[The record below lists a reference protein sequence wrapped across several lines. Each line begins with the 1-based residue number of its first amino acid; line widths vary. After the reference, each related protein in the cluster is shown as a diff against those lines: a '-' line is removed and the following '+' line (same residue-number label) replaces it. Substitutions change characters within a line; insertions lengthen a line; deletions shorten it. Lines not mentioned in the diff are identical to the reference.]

1 MNELPAIE
9 VVYDALNALYHNPDP
24 VSKERASQWLG
35 DLQKSVSTHDIFV
48 CLFSRIFSKNDIV

>member
-24 VSKERASQWLG
+24 TSKERASQWLG
-35 DLQKSVSTHDIFV
+35 DLQKSVCFFFLDFRSIIAF
-48 CLFSRIFSKNDIV
+48 

>member
-24 VSKERASQWLG
+24 ASKERASQWLNE
-35 DLQKSVSTHDIFV
+35 LQRSVIFCFFFGLPIV
-48 CLFSRIFSKNDIV
+48 KLLIFK